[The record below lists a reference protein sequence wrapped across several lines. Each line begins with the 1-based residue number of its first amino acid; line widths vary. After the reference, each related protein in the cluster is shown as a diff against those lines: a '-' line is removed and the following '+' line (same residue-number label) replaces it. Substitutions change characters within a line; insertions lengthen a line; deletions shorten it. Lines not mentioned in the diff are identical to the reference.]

1 VLFGPD
7 GSLGRSTSAI
17 RFAGR
22 TILRQRNLALLAE
35 NAFLRQQNA
44 DQNERI
50 EELENRLKQY
60 ESAHT
65 LSSKQGGAGQQPQ
78 HGLQLY

>member
-1 VLFGPD
+1 MLFGPD

-22 TILRQRNLALLAE
+22 TILRQRNLTLLAE
-35 NAFLRQQNA
+35 STFLRQQNA

-50 EELENRLKQY
+50 AELENHLKQY

-65 LSSKQGGAGQQPQ
+65 PSSKQSDAGQQPQ
-78 HGLQLY
+78 HGLRLY